1 MSASPVVIPS
11 AAHDIRAEVITPDIA
26 RAYLE
31 SNTRNRPVSVARVS
45 EYAAAMRSGKW
56 VLNGDSLRF
65 DASGRLID
73 GQHRL
78 HACVQAGAPFCSYVI
93 RGIDDARAFLTI
105 DVGKVRGARDM
116 LAYRS
121 GDMTAS
127 MADKVAAAARL
138 VYGWDAC
145 EDKARF
151 RLAAPPKRTPE
162 EWAEIAGGYMPRIEH
177 IVATMPRNLERFA
190 VRSVMVAAAFIL
202 DRINPED
209 AGRFMCS
216 LAEGV
221 CTDPDDPVKR
231 LRDALLLRPISA
243 RDGQAANKREV
254 MAIIFKSWNSFR
266 DGKKVKVLRWVQH
279 ETRAESFP
287 VPH

>member
-1 MSASPVVIPS
+1 MSSSPVVIPS
-11 AAHDIRAEVITPDIA
+11 AAHDIRAEVITPDVA

-78 HACVQAGAPFCSYVI
+78 QACVQAGVPFCTYVV

-105 DVGKVRGARDM
+105 DVGKVRGPRDM

-121 GDMTAS
+121 GEMSAS
-127 MADKVAAAARL
+127 LADKVVAAARL
-138 VYGWDAC
+138 VYGWDSC
-145 EDKARF
+145 EDKTRF
-151 RLAAPPKRTPE
+151 RLATPPKRTPE
-162 EWAEIAGGYMPRIEH
+162 EWAEIAGTYLPRLEH
-177 IVATMPRNLERFA
+177 IASTLPREIEKLA
-190 VRSVMVAAAFIL
+190 VRSVMVATNYIL

-209 AGRFMCS
+209 AARFING

-221 CTDPDDPVKR
+221 FSDADDPVKR
-231 LRDALLLRPISA
+231 LRDALAFRPVSA

-254 MAIIFKSWNSFR
+254 MAITFKTWNAFR
-266 DGKKVKVLRWVQH
+266 DGRKVKLLRWTQH
-279 ETRAESFP
+279 ESRAEAFP